1 MGKAAATTA
10 AALYFDSG
18 QFQTELAAMVA
29 HPTTSQVADAIGR
42 LNIYPSDQIKPRLK
56 AMGFDMAIHDNPDPS
71 GGPFLTAIRIEDA
84 HKPIVLIYGHGD
96 VTHGQSGAWANGM
109 NPFDLT
115 EDGDRLYGR
124 GTADNKG
131 QHLINIAALEAVLR
145 TRGALGFNVK
155 IVIEMS
161 EEIGSPGL
169 GAFFETHKELLSAD
183 VLIASDGPRL
193 QPDTPTIFM
202 GSRGA
207 IDFDL
212 TVDLRNG
219 AHHSGNWG
227 GLLADPAQILSH
239 AISTICDARGQLQ
252 IEAWKPT
259 SLTPAVRA
267 ALDGLP
273 ILSDAGPQI
282 DPEWGEAS
290 LTPTERAYAWN
301 SFAVL
306 AMNSGDIDAP
316 QNAINGIATARCQL
330 RFVVGTNVDQIVPA
344 LRKHLC
350 ENGFET
356 VQVSEQMGGFQAT
369 RLDPNHPWV
378 TRVAASITDTTG
390 QTPHILPNLAGS
402 LPNACFTE
410 ILGLP
415 TVWIPHS
422 YRGCSQHA
430 PNEHV
435 LKSTCRDALILMAG
449 LWYDIGK
456 TG

>member
-1 MGKAAATTA
+1 MDKTAATTT

-18 QFQTELAAMVA
+18 QFQKELAAMVA
-29 HPTTSQVADAIGR
+29 HPTTSQVVGAGVN
-42 LNIYPSDQIKPRLK
+42 LSIYLSEQIEPRLD
-56 AMGFDMAIHDNPDPS
+56 AMGFDVAVHDNPDPD
-71 GGPFLTAIRIEDA
+71 GGPFLTAVRVEDA
-84 HKPIVLIYGHGD
+84 GKPTVLVYGHGD
-96 VTHGQSGAWANGM
+96 VTHGQAGEWSCDM
-109 NPFDLT
+109 DPFALT

-131 QHLINIAALEAVLR
+131 QHLINIAALDAVLQSQ
-145 TRGALGFNVK
+145 GSLGFNVK
-155 IVIEMS
+155 IVLEMS

-169 GAFFETHKELLSAD
+169 GAFFEAHKELLSAD

-193 QPDTPTIFM
+193 QPDTPTMFM

-212 TVDLRNG
+212 TVDLRDG

-259 SLTPAVRA
+259 SLTPVVRN
-267 ALDGLP
+267 ALSGLP
-273 ILSDAGPQI
+273 ILSDTGPQV
-282 DPEWGEAS
+282 DPDWGEAT
-290 LTPTERAYAWN
+290 LTPAERAYAWN

-306 AMNSGDIDAP
+306 AISSGDIKAP
-316 QNAINGIATARCQL
+316 QNAINGVASARCQL
-330 RFVVGTNVDQIVPA
+330 RFVVGTETDQIVPA
-344 LRKHLC
+344 LRRHLDTQ
-350 ENGFET
+350 GFGA
-356 VQVSEQMGGFQAT
+356 VQITESAGAFQAT
-369 RLDPNHPWV
+369 RLDPDHPWV

-402 LPNACFTE
+402 LPNACFTD

-415 TVWIPHS
+415 TVWVPHS
-422 YRGCSQHA
+422 YRGCNQHA

-449 LWYDIGK
+449 LWYDIGHS
-456 TG
+456 